1 MFDDTASTVSNDSGV
16 GMEKVGFGGCSV
28 LFGRVRLANT
38 YFRGNRSVELGGLLY
53 RSFLPYGLYI
63 LAIGIAQLAVPHTIA
78 F

>member
-1 MFDDTASTVSNDSGV
+1 M
-16 GMEKVGFGGCSV
+16 

-63 LAIGIAQLAVPHTIA
+63 LAIGIAQLDVLHTIA